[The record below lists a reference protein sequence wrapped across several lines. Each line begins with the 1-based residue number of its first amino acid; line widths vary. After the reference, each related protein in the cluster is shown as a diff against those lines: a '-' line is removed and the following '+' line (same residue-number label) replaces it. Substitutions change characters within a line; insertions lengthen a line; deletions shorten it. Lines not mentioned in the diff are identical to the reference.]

1 MTPPDPF
8 VPLTATLPPSSQREF
23 QVTILNHQNHSE
35 DNSKSARP
43 SGFQALDGAKSS
55 SHMVAN
61 GTEKKIGE
69 PRVSIQRDGNRITHL
84 RIQCGC
90 GQVIDLACVYDPPQ
104 PAAS

>member
-1 MTPPDPF
+1 
-8 VPLTATLPPSSQREF
+8 
-23 QVTILNHQNHSE
+23 
-35 DNSKSARP
+35 
-43 SGFQALDGAKSS
+43 
-55 SHMVAN
+55 MVAN